1 MNTESIN
8 STIISKKL
16 MLGDYVNIND
26 GFYPLVAKV
35 SGVGGWTTV
44 NNETVPAIEYVF
56 PSSLIRVVCAIT
68 KVSPISVNADILE
81 KNGFKRV
88 PQSDCT
94 NPYHWLLEKY
104 EEESDGLL
112 YRITAYRTPF
122 RGMYVII
129 DNHADCE
136 TINFRKQIEHF
147 HELQHAF
154 RLCSIPVL
162 IRP

>member
-8 STIISKKL
+8 STIISKNL

-26 GFYPLVAKV
+26 EFCPLVAKV
-35 SGVGGWTTV
+35 SGVGGWITV
-44 NNETVPAIEYVF
+44 NNETVPAIEYVI
-56 PSSLIRVVCAIT
+56 PSSSISVVCAIA

-81 KNGFKRV
+81 KNGFRRV
-88 PQSDCT
+88 PQSGCA

-104 EEESDGLL
+104 EEGDGLL

-129 DNHADCE
+129 NNHADCE